1 MFGARRSSWLLVVGL
16 VAALSGCATDKVA
29 MTQSEFLDAMG
40 KSSLKV
46 DSLLDK
52 GNQEE
57 AVRIL
62 GDLAKRNPDRKE
74 PWVRMAKV
82 HFDAENYSQAIVS
95 SEEALQRDNTDREAK
110 SIRAVA
116 GLRVASQSLT
126 ELRNDVELKGNARSD
141 AAGLAKVMRETLG
154 EDVLVPPAELEAR
167 KKKEAA
173 LAKREAAAAAARAKS
188 RAESKKGDEAGQAS
202 APPAAASGSN
212 PFSML
217 R

>member
-1 MFGARRSSWLLVVGL
+1 

-82 HFDAENYSQAIVS
+82 HFDSENYAQAIVS

-173 LAKREAAAAAARAKS
+173 LVKREAAAAAARARS

-202 APPAAASGSN
+202 VPSTAASGSN

>member
-1 MFGARRSSWLLVVGL
+1 MFGARQSSWLFVAGL

-40 KSSLKV
+40 KSSLKI

-202 APPAAASGSN
+202 APSAASSGSN

>member
-1 MFGARRSSWLLVVGL
+1 MFVARRSSWLLVAVL
-16 VAALSGCATDKVA
+16 VAALSGCATEKVA

-40 KSSLKV
+40 KSSLKI

-95 SEEALQRDNTDREAK
+95 AEEALQRDNTDREAK

-116 GLRVASQSLT
+116 GLRVASQSLS

-173 LAKREAAAAAARAKS
+173 LAKREAAAAAARARA
-188 RAESKKGDEAGQAS
+188 RAESKRGDEAGQAS
-202 APPAAASGSN
+202 APSAASSGSN

>member
-1 MFGARRSSWLLVVGL
+1 MFAARWGSWLLVTVL
-16 VAALSGCATDKVA
+16 AAALSGCATEKVA

-40 KSSLKV
+40 KSSLKI

-95 SEEALQRDNTDREAK
+95 AEEALQRDNTDREAK

-167 KKKEAA
+167 KKREAA
-173 LAKREAAAAAARAKS
+173 AAKREAAIAARA
-188 RAESKKGDEAGQAS
+188 RARTEAKRNEEAAPVGAPSS
-202 APPAAASGSN
+202 ALAGGN
-212 PFSML
+212 PFSVL

>member
-1 MFGARRSSWLLVVGL
+1 MFAARWSSWLLVAVLGA
-16 VAALSGCATDKVA
+16 VLSGCATEKVA
-29 MTQSEFLDAMG
+29 MSQSEFLDAMG
-40 KSSLKV
+40 KSSLKI

-95 SEEALQRDNTDREAK
+95 AEEALQRDNADREAK

-173 LAKREAAAAAARAKS
+173 AAKREAAMAARA
-188 RAESKKGDEAGQAS
+188 RARTEAKRNEEAAPAS
-202 APPAAASGSN
+202 APSSASTGGN
-212 PFSML
+212 PFSVL

>member
-1 MFGARRSSWLLVVGL
+1 MFGARCCSLLLIAGF
-16 VAALSGCATDKVA
+16 VAVSSGCATDKVA

-126 ELRNDVELKGNARSD
+126 DLRNDVELKGNARSD

-173 LAKREAAAAAARAKS
+173 LAKREAAAAAARARS
-188 RAESKKGDEAGQAS
+188 RAESKRSDEAGQAS
-202 APPAAASGSN
+202 APTASSSGGN

>member
-1 MFGARRSSWLLVVGL
+1 MFAGKKGSWLYVAGL
-16 VAALSGCATDKVA
+16 LAILSGCATEKVS
-29 MTQSEFLDAMG
+29 MTPGEFMDAMS

-82 HFDAENYSQAIVS
+82 HFDSENYSQAIVS
-95 SEEALQRDNTDREAK
+95 AEEALQRDNGDREAK

-116 GLRVASQSLT
+116 GLRVAAQSLT

-154 EDVLVPPAELEAR
+154 EEVLVPPAELEAR

-173 LAKREAAAAAARAKS
+173 IAKREAAAAAARAKS
-188 RAESKKGDEAGQAS
+188 RADSKRGDETAPQTAS
-202 APPAAASGSN
+202 SSGASGSN
-212 PFSML
+212 PFSVL

>member
-1 MFGARRSSWLLVVGL
+1 MFAARWGSWLLVTVL
-16 VAALSGCATDKVA
+16 AAALSGCATDKVA

-40 KSSLKV
+40 KSSLKI

-95 SEEALQRDNTDREAK
+95 AEEALQRDNTDREAK

-167 KKKEAA
+167 KKREAA
-173 LAKREAAAAAARAKS
+173 AAKREAAIAARA
-188 RAESKKGDEAGQAS
+188 RARTEAKRNEEAAPAGAPSSAS
-202 APPAAASGSN
+202 AGGN
-212 PFSML
+212 PFSVL